1 MDNKLLFSH
10 YARLIVARRVYK
22 HCSTAFAACVLV
34 CSLAGGKFV
43 AEMTDGEWPIVL
55 GLINI
60 FAVVIAIQV
69 SKILVFLRSI
79 YPSPLMTMRL
89 EDAQAIVK
97 RELEYELHLQPT
109 PNTEEK
115 P

>member
-10 YARLIVARRVYK
+10 YARLVIARRVYR
-22 HCSTAFAACVLV
+22 HNNTAFVV
-34 CSLAGGKFV
+34 CLLANGLAVGLTISD
-43 AEMTDGEWPIVL
+43 AIHGAWPIAS
-55 GLINI
+55 GLISI
-60 FAVVIAIQV
+60 FTFVSLVQV
-69 SKILVFLRSI
+69 GNVMTFLHSI
-79 YPSPLMTMRL
+79 YPSRLMTMRL

-97 RELEYELHLQPT
+97 RELEYELYLQPT